1 MPRKSTTFIPVTTGP
16 GYIPLADIPQD
27 VKDFVEE
34 SYAQQRK
41 TEGRTRV
48 EYDTEDELKAEF
60 RQMVSYAAQRPAGVL
75 TIRRSPTRGLA
86 ENVMDFRITADL
98 EKNGQKNAKK

>member
-1 MPRKSTTFIPVTTGP
+1 MPRKSTTFIPVTTGT
-16 GYIPLADIPQD
+16 GFIPLADIPQD

-34 SYAQQRK
+34 SYAAQRK
-41 TEGRTRV
+41 NEGRTRA

-60 RQMVSYAAQRPAGVL
+60 RQMVSYAAQRPNGVL

-86 ENVMDFRITADL
+86 DNVMDFRVTADL
-98 EKNGQKNAKK
+98 EKNGQKAKK